1 MFAKRKIKV
10 NPEFIDEENLKK
22 SILYRPASTD
32 PILRQSEYINRD
44 PLILKKK
51 KGFHPYDV
59 EDLTKSKRENGVVDL
74 ELESA
79 RSEIMDREYKQAVE
93 IYHQKE
99 LEIERYKEH
108 EFVPNMQKIMYDREL
123 KIVVKMTTMKFNSV
137 NDVFEKSGP
146 GRFMT
151 DREKKRLLAEEKKR

>member
-22 SILYRPASTD
+22 AVLYRPASTD

-44 PLILKKK
+44 PLILKRK
-51 KGFHPYDV
+51 KGFHHYDV

-93 IYHQKE
+93 IYHRKE
-99 LEIERYKEH
+99 LEIERHKEY
-108 EFVPNMQKIMYDREL
+108 EFVPNM
-123 KIVVKMTTMKFNSV
+123 
-137 NDVFEKSGP
+137 
-146 GRFMT
+146 
-151 DREKKRLLAEEKKR
+151 